1 MPEPEETEE
10 SITMM
15 TNESQ
20 QAGTAANGG
29 EVEGFINKVETA
41 RRLNC
46 ALRTLDTWMKRGL
59 IPYYKI
65 SKKVG
70 FKWSEVEVALR
81 ENSRVN
87 RGGFKI

>member
-1 MPEPEETEE
+1 
-10 SITMM
+10 MM
-15 TNESQ
+15 TDESQ
-20 QAGTAANGG
+20 QAGAAVSGR
-29 EVEGFINKVETA
+29 EVEGFIDKAETA

-87 RGGFKI
+87 RGGFRI